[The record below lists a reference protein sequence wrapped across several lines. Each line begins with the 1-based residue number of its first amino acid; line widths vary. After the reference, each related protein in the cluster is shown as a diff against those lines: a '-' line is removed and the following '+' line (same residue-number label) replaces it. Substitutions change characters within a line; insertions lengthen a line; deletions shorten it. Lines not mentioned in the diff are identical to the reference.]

1 MIVHKASGKLILNLR
16 EPARVTTV
24 VPTARM
30 MTFKGENLV
39 VVPHRED
46 EVRVLRNLGFDPPS
60 PIATYYNWPGR
71 FAPYAH
77 QRVTSE
83 FLTLN
88 PWSFTLNGMGSGK
101 TLSVLW
107 AFHYLQGRGMVK
119 RMLVVA
125 PLSTLTRT
133 WADEAFTH
141 FPEMTVGV
149 LYGSMDRRLKLLA
162 IEHDVY
168 VINHDAIKSKEMLAA
183 LVARLDIDVVVID
196 EVAAFRTAG
205 TERFKAAAKLVKGR
219 PYVWGLT
226 GTPTPNGPTDAWAQC
241 RLITPHTV
249 PLYFTKFKDQVMR
262 QVSPFKWV
270 PRDGALATVR
280 DCMQPAI
287 RFSRQDCIDLPPT
300 TYQTREAPLT
310 PEQKTAFDAM
320 VKTFKAEYAGGQVL
334 AVNEAVKLG
343 KLVQIC
349 CGVAYST
356 DGGEVELPCGPRI
369 ELVKEIIEEA
379 EAKVIVFVPYT
390 GALRR
395 LAKELAKHFT
405 VEMIYGE
412 VSKSARDRIF
422 ADFQKSKNPRVLV
435 ADART
440 MSHGLN
446 LTAANTIV
454 WFGPT
459 TSNDTYGQANE
470 RIPRPGQKL
479 DTNIIHIESSPIEAK
494 MYDRLRKKSS
504 LQGTLLEML
513 KGVK

>member
-1 MIVHKASGKLILNLR
+1 MIVHKPSGKLILNLR
-16 EPARVTTV
+16 EPGRVTTV
-24 VPTARM
+24 IPTSSAM
-30 MTFKGENLV
+30 QFKGENLV

-60 PIATYYNWPGR
+60 PITTYYDWPGQ
-71 FAPYAH
+71 FEPYAH
-77 QRVTSE
+77 QRSTAE

-88 PWSFTLNGMGSGK
+88 PWAFCLNGMGSGK
-101 TLSVLW
+101 TMSVLW
-107 AFHYLQGRGMVK
+107 AFDYLRGRGLARK
-119 RMLVVA
+119 MLVVA

-141 FPEMTVGV
+141 FPEMRVNV
-149 LYGSMDRRLKLLA
+149 LYGAMERRLKLLA
-162 IEHDVY
+162 LDADVY

-183 LVARLDIDVVVID
+183 LAARRDIDIVVID

-205 TERFKAAAKLVKGR
+205 TARFKSAKKLVKDR
-219 PYVWGLT
+219 TYVWGLT

-241 RLITPHTV
+241 QLITPHTV
-249 PLYFTKFKDQVMR
+249 PAYFGAFRDRVMK
-262 QVSPFKWV
+262 QVSTFKWV
-270 PRDGALATVR
+270 PRDDALTAVR
-280 DCMQPAI
+280 DAMQPAI

-300 TYQTREAPLT
+300 TYQTRTAPLT
-310 PEQKTAFDAM
+310 PEQKAAFDSM
-320 VKTFKAEYAGGQVL
+320 VKAFKAEYAGGQVL

-356 DGGEVELPCGPRI
+356 DGGEVELPCQPRI
-369 ELVKEIIEEA
+369 DLVREIIEEA

-395 LAKELAKHFT
+395 LAAELAKEFT
-405 VEMIYGE
+405 VEMIYGA
-412 VSKSARDRIF
+412 VSKTERDRIF
-422 ADFQKSKNPRVLV
+422 ADFQKRTNPRVLV

-513 KGVK
+513 KGA